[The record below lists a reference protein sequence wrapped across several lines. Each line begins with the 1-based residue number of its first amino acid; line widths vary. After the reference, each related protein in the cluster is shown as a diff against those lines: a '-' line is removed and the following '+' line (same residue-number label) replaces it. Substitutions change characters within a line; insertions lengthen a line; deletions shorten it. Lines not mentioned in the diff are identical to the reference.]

1 MYIYSIYSFASFVNC
16 QYLLAHASRKI
27 LCGGLVALMDG
38 VILVVVL
45 DQLVGL
51 LCGEEDGLVEAVP
64 LNKVAAHA
72 FFVFTGIKDSSFL
85 GVRLGANCFS

>member
-1 MYIYSIYSFASFVNC
+1 MLFV
-16 QYLLAHASRKI
+16 
-27 LCGGLVALMDG
+27 

-72 FFVFTGIKDSSFL
+72 FLIFTGMTHSSLL
-85 GVRLGANCFS
+85 GVRLGANCFP